1 MRPIRSPMRLRFPTW
16 QLIVYSLLKKILNK
30 AEYSNDSRGK
40 YVAEKQISP
49 FKFVVSCSR
58 AKVHGI
64 CICPMGNLKP
74 EYTDYARGC
83 YALPRVLC
91 FPCSFARQI
100 TIRLFQT
107 LCLYFQVFGHAILA
121 NIIIKHCRKYPSYI
135 IMTILK
141 ALFF

>member
-1 MRPIRSPMRLRFPTW
+1 M
-16 QLIVYSLLKKILNK
+16 KLNIIIEGK
-30 AEYSNDSRGK
+30 DSTGR

-49 FKFVVSCSR
+49 FRFVVSCSR

-64 CICPMGNLKP
+64 CICLMGNMKP

-100 TIRLFQT
+100 TIKLFQT
-107 LCLYFQVFGHAILA
+107 LCLYFQVFGQAILA
-121 NIIIKHCRKYPSYI
+121 NTIIKHRRKYPSDI
-135 IMTILK
+135 IMTSLK
-141 ALFF
+141 VLGTVHYLWHWGDG